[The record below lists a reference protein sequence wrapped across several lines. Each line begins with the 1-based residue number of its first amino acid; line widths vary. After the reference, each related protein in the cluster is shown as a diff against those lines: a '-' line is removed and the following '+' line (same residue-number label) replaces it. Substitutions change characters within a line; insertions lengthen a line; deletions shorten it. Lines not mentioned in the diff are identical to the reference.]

1 MTDHSRI
8 EGECAQYLTALG
20 FLVVRTHSSRN
31 PPAENGIADMLAIRL
46 AYRVK
51 PYDYPGDGPLV
62 SHPVIIAVEVK
73 AGRDKLRADQE
84 AWLAKAREQGVMILV
99 VRSLDELQEAVP
111 R

>member
-8 EGECAQYLTALG
+8 ESECYQYLTALG

-31 PPAENGIADMLAIRL
+31 PPAENGIADMLAIR
-46 AYRVK
+46 K
-51 PYDYPGDGPLV
+51 GNPYFKYGPNG
-62 SHPVIIAVEVK
+62 PIVIAIEIK
-73 AGRDKLRADQE
+73 AGRDRLRADQE

-99 VRSLDELQEAVP
+99 VRSLDELQEAIP

>member
-8 EGECAQYLTALG
+8 EGECAQYLAAIG
-20 FLVVRTHSSRN
+20 FLVIRTHSSRN
-31 PPAENGIADMLAIRL
+31 PPVENGIADMLAIR
-46 AYRVK
+46 K
-51 PYDYPGDGPLV
+51 GNPYFKYGPIV
-62 SHPVIIAVEVK
+62 IAVEIK

-84 AWLAKAREQGVMILV
+84 AWLSKAREQGVMILV

>member
-8 EGECAQYLTALG
+8 EGECAHYLTALG
-20 FLVVRTHSSRN
+20 FLVMRTHSSRN
-31 PPAENGIADMLAIRL
+31 PPAENGIADLLAIRRN
-46 AYRVK
+46 AIYTV
-51 PYDYPGDGPLV
+51 GPVVL
-62 SHPVIIAVEVK
+62 AVEIK

-99 VRSLDELQEAVP
+99 VRSLDELREAIP